1 MDVYKWQEIPTEQI
15 SPTQSRKVIHTERAT
30 VVRLVTEKDT
40 AIPLHNH
47 VHEQVT
53 MVVSGSLRF
62 EMQGESATLRS
73 GRDPANT
80 VGCPPSGAGA
90 RGFGHYRAFRSG
102 ARRLEALG
110 LDFLSTSIIE
120 LDQGE
125 LQNEA

>member
-53 MVVSGSLRF
+53 MVVSGSF
-62 EMQGESATLRS
+62 QFDMQGETATLGPGEILRI
-73 GRDPANT
+73 
-80 VGCPPSGAGA
+80 PSDVPHQA
-90 RGFGHYRAFRSG
+90 RA
-102 ARRLEALG
+102 LE
-110 LDFLSTSIIE
+110 DSVTIE
-120 LDQGE
+120 LFVPARDDWKHSS
-125 LQNEA
+125 